1 MPTAEIYFMKIG
13 SEGNT
18 RLRNKKTGIGSVSSH
33 TTSPHDGKVSFRSTL
48 LTKGFKKYPK

>member
-18 RLRNKKTGIGSVSSH
+18 RLRNKKTGIGSVSPH
-33 TTSPHDGKVSFRSTL
+33 TTSPHDGKVLFRSTL

>member
-13 SEGNT
+13 SGGNT

-33 TTSPHDGKVSFRSTL
+33 TTSPNDGKVPFRSTL